1 MDAQSDQY
9 PARGR
14 TGQEIEDRISGLIAR
29 EDVEPTRMGAD
40 RAALSEDG
48 CVICAETHEHAQI
61 AQSA

>member
-14 TGQEIEDRISGLIAR
+14 TGQEIEDRFSGLIVR

-40 RAALSEDG
+40 RGALSEDG
-48 CVICAETHEHAQI
+48 CLKRAETRTNTPESQN
-61 AQSA
+61 